1 MSNHIN
7 NFPKLHNAMWPG
19 LVGKGSP
26 GAEPCLDLT
35 TMLDLTAGAQVD
47 GIKFDG
53 VDIFLFEPH
62 INIDIS
68 DEDLRRITDKIAAY
82 GFVVGSVV
90 APIWPPT
97 GGGSAMGST
106 EERKNFVAQ
115 VRKGCRIAAKLR
127 EFGVR
132 PYGIVRLD
140 TACSVDD
147 WAKDPDGNTKLIAQ
161 TLREACHVAESFG
174 ERLAAE
180 GEICWGGLHSW
191 KQALKLLELV
201 GRPKTLGFQA
211 DMAHTLLLTLG
222 YNAPEDAILPEN
234 WDWSD
239 PAKLDEALKTLTAA
253 LRPWTIDFHVAQND
267 ATVKGSGTHDKT
279 GHHCLPNDPN
289 GKLVIPRHAGYWL
302 RDDQG
307 QLTKAIRHICWDG
320 CMFPNQ
326 VMTQP
331 QTWNDILAAMIAVR
345 DAHGWTEP
353 AVSQAAPNAPVEKP
367 AEAAEVKPV
376 APAPPKKR
384 GRPPKKPAPVE
395 APKPEPA
402 VVSALAL
409 PKPVEEKAVP
419 TPIAPAMAPEGE
431 PAPAPVKEVVLPPT
445 PPPQPAEKP
454 AAVVEVKPV
463 APAPPKKRGRP
474 PKKPAPVKAPKP
486 EPVAVSAL
494 APPKVPKAEP
504 APAPTKAAAA
514 PVKPAAPKK
523 PVKFPVKKPVRPPAK
538 PVVKKPAKKAP
549 AKQPAKKAIP
559 TKAAK
564 KAKKTAKPAKPLKK
578 KAAIKSPRK

>member
-1 MSNHIN
+1 
-7 NFPKLHNAMWPG
+7 
-19 LVGKGSP
+19 
-26 GAEPCLDLT
+26 
-35 TMLDLTAGAQVD
+35 
-47 GIKFDG
+47 
-53 VDIFLFEPH
+53 
-62 INIDIS
+62 
-68 DEDLRRITDKIAAY
+68 
-82 GFVVGSVV
+82 
-90 APIWPPT
+90 
-97 GGGSAMGST
+97 
-106 EERKNFVAQ
+106 
-115 VRKGCRIAAKLR
+115 
-127 EFGVR
+127 
-132 PYGIVRLD
+132 
-140 TACSVDD
+140 
-147 WAKDPDGNTKLIAQ
+147 
-161 TLREACHVAESFG
+161 
-174 ERLAAE
+174 
-180 GEICWGGLHSW
+180 
-191 KQALKLLELV
+191 
-201 GRPKTLGFQA
+201 
-211 DMAHTLLLTLG
+211 MAHTLLLTLG

-353 AVSQAAPNAPVEKP
+353 AVSQAAPTAPVEKP
-367 AEAAEVKPV
+367 AEAA
-376 APAPPKKR
+376 
-384 GRPPKKPAPVE
+384 
-395 APKPEPA
+395 
-402 VVSALAL
+402 
-409 PKPVEEKAVP
+409 
-419 TPIAPAMAPEGE
+419 
-431 PAPAPVKEVVLPPT
+431 
-445 PPPQPAEKP
+445 
-454 AAVVEVKPV
+454 EVKPV